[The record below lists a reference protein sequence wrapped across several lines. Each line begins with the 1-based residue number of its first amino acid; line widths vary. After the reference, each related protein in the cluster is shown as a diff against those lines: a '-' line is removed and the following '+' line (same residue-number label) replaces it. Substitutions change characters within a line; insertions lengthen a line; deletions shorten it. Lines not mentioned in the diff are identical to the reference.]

1 VVVPA
6 GVLEA
11 AELELMSVA
20 LPVEPVVPEAP
31 IEVPLPVVLEPLAV
45 VSVLG
50 VAGVV
55 TLLLLAE
62 VLVSD
67 GRGVDGAVLDVVEE
81 EVDVSAGVV
90 TLVSSL
96 LPQALRDRAASRAR
110 AAHCAVGDLIIR
122 NSLGF
127 VSKCIEC
134 ELTAAG
140 AACGS
145 L

>member
-11 AELELMSVA
+11 AELELMSEA

-31 IEVPLPVVLEPLAV
+31 MEVPLPVALEPLAV

-50 VAGVV
+50 VAGV
-55 TLLLLAE
+55 TLVLLAE
-62 VLVSD
+62 VLEPAGAV
-67 GRGVDGAVLDVVEE
+67 VDGSVVDEDE
-81 EVDVSAGVV
+81 DVDVSAGGVV
-90 TLVSSL
+90 TVVSSL
-96 LPQALRDRAASRAR
+96 LLQALRDRAASRAR